1 MAKERQHEMS
11 EREERRA
18 RIESRVRELD
28 DKYEKAEKERKL
40 EQSKQTFDKRKQE
53 LASRAADMIASR
65 GKDYFLSQ
73 TMLTFLD
80 VAIQMEEAISMLND
94 VNTAM
99 ACITD
104 AISCMDNI
112 LEVNALALDST
123 LAKKHGFFQRLKTK
137 KRIRNT
143 IRNNN
148 GRMKEISEVL
158 AGNQQIALSIVNALK
173 KSNKSMQEMMAK
185 NAAKQKKYES
195 KSKGQPAAGPSQ
207 AEKLVESIL
216 SARSAE
222 DGAGS
227 TAPTVAPTTPT
238 ADSSAGDISDIL
250 D

>member
-1 MAKERQHEMS
+1 MAKQRQHEPTES
-11 EREERRA
+11 EERRA
-18 RIESRVRELD
+18 RIESRVQELD
-28 DKYEKAEKERKL
+28 AKYEKAEKERKL
-40 EQSKQTFDKRKQE
+40 VESKETFDKRKKE
-53 LASRAADMIASR
+53 LAARAADMIASR

-80 VAIQMEEAISMLND
+80 VAIQMEEAIAMLND

-123 LAKKHGFFQRLKTK
+123 LAKKHGFFERRRTR
-137 KRIRNT
+137 KRIKKT

-148 GRMKEISEVL
+148 GRMREISEVL

-173 KSNKSMQEMMAK
+173 KSNRSMQDMMAK

-195 KSKGQPAAGPSQ
+195 KSK
-207 AEKLVESIL
+207 
-216 SARSAE
+216 
-222 DGAGS
+222 S
-227 TAPTVAPTTPT
+227 T
-238 ADSSAGDISDIL
+238 SSAWN
-250 D
+250 